1 MATVT
6 RRLAALLG
14 ASGAGLTDSATASK
28 ITTDSIND
36 DAVNAAKIAA
46 NAVGTSEVADNVLT
60 ATDLAANSVGESEL
74 SVDYTAQSVPHI
86 VPGILF
92 PSDNDKQIDGTTALA
107 ASTTGPAGSTVAS
120 SKFGTV
126 QSDGRMYYYTD
137 IKGSKPIKDPRI
149 GAYFGSQR
157 YKFTSLQILEQ
168 ETATHGEN
176 VFSIDGRE
184 WCRATGPNPDVEHDQ
199 QAGAPHS
206 IQFNPSTA
214 NDFIEVV
221 GYFNGVNVGFA
232 PLSNSANNINIYI
245 NGADTGNDYSSRTV
259 AYSSSFNSPL
269 FISRYVDS
277 GSFLNINVGSLTEPG
292 IYTLKIGATTTYHYV
307 TGIEL
312 IAQDLSGSGSP
323 NRSKIKFPA
332 QNVVSFGKKF
342 AISETNHHYNPFAFA
357 ENGTTAIA
365 IGNAGSHGKV
375 TGGWS
380 SGGSSTADHY
390 DSTLDTTTSLGLAAW
405 VKGGNYYRPVN
416 GGRIVKWVDS
426 TGVIKTSVNVM
437 PPSGTANGNQSKSD
451 SADPDAHNWPVTY
464 QPKLSSSTVD
474 YSQSEVAKS
483 YHFREF
489 GNGNANG
496 GPSGTYRD
504 LSHYNGSNQDL
515 AYVMDDG
522 LTHMS
527 YHGAYRTDSI
537 HYLRPENGS
546 DKEGAHITFIGTGFS
561 IEDHDGNVRSAQ
573 NLPYGSHIIEF
584 EKPASETTGNNY
596 IDAIKI
602 NDDGF
607 NAMMI
612 KDFIYFH
619 QPKRPPI
626 PEDAVVLADYM
637 LMADFVKQ
645 SATGSDIRGQISKGS
660 RYVSA
665 SRDHLYEADSWGGA
679 LSGTENA
686 GSMFGIRVRN
696 NAANPKG
703 KLTFFG
709 TTAAFHI
716 EGSNQGANAVTL
728 GGSATTETALDN
740 SVVSHGD
747 ALTIAETVNL
757 GITNTEITFAQ
768 NYNLYAT
775 AVATPIHT
783 SSHYQTFE
791 TPFLR
796 ELVGGDRNMEQT
808 NLVCTPDGKTWDEVS
823 RDTSYIGSMIVSV
836 NTDTETQNGTSQ
848 SNTVVF
854 DEIRGTTETYRNYFT
869 KDFTIAYDRMICLKD
884 GQYNFSCIN
893 YNADATHTYFYV
905 NNNYMV
911 TSYNS
916 GSNSNNNGFSF
927 DMNLKRGDYIQLR
940 GGYGSDGLHYNSFQ
954 IKRI

>member
-1 MATVT
+1 MTKT
-6 RRLAALLG
+6 RDLSDFLIEGGADLPLG
-14 ASGAGLTDSATASK
+14 
-28 ITTDSIND
+28 
-36 DAVNAAKIAA
+36 
-46 NAVGTSEVADNVLT
+46 
-60 ATDLAANSVGESEL
+60 
-74 SVDYTAQSVPHI
+74 VPHI

-184 WCRATGPNPDVEHDQ
+184 WCRATGPNPTAQHDQ
-199 QAGAPHS
+199 HAGAYHS
-206 IQFNPSTA
+206 IKIDPSTA

-221 GYFNGVNVGFA
+221 GYFNGVNVGFV

-245 NGADTGNDYSSRTV
+245 NGTDTGNDYSSRTV

-269 FISRYVDS
+269 FVSRYVDS

-292 IYTLKIGATTTYHYV
+292 IYTLRIGATTTYHYV

-426 TGVIKTSVNVM
+426 SGVIKTSVNVM

-474 YSQSEVAKS
+474 YSLSEVAKS

-496 GPSGTYRD
+496 GTSGTYKD
-504 LSHYNGSNQDL
+504 FSMFHGSNQDI

-537 HYLRPENGS
+537 HHLRPENSS

-561 IEDHDGNVRSAQ
+561 IEDTDGNVRSAQ
-573 NLPYGSHIIEF
+573 NLPYGSHIIEL

-602 NDDGF
+602 HDDVF
-607 NAMMI
+607 NAMQI

-645 SATGSDIRGQISKGS
+645 TANNADIRGQISKGS

-665 SRDHLYEADSWGGA
+665 SRDHLYESDSWGGT
-679 LSGTENA
+679 LSGQENVA
-686 GSMFGIRVRN
+686 AMFGLRVRN
-696 NAANPKG
+696 NNSNPKG

-740 SVVSHGD
+740 SANSHGD
-747 ALTIAETVNL
+747 AITIAETVNL

-783 SSHYQTFE
+783 SFHYQTFE
-791 TPFLR
+791 APFTHD
-796 ELVGGDRNMEQT
+796 LVGGDRNMEQT
-808 NLVCTPDGKTWDEVS
+808 NLVCSPDGKTWDEIT
-823 RDTSYIGSMIVSV
+823 RNTSYIGSNLVAARVEGSTGGFLYQDANV
-836 NTDTETQNGTSQ
+836 QW
-848 SNTVVF
+848 
-854 DEIRGTTETYRNYFT
+854 DEWRGRNDRLDCGN
-869 KDFTIAYDRMICLKD
+869 KDSWAIAYDRMICLKD
-884 GQYNFSCIN
+884 GEYTITAVILHST
-893 YNADATHTYFYV
+893 ADRTRLVLNGSDLVVLHETGANDTGTIH
-905 NNNYMV
+905 V
-911 TSYNS
+911 TQP
-916 GSNSNNNGFSF
+916 F
-927 DMNLKRGDYIQLR
+927 KRGDILSVFDGAYEQL
-940 GGYGSDGLHYNSFQ
+940 YSHFQ
-954 IKRI
+954 ITKA